1 MNILFNT
8 EDNSHKQLVGNKLHV
23 WIKEHKIE
31 IFKNQEFTEVKPIST
46 DFEKR
51 LAVVE
56 LINNYGAMKKRLAEV
71 FSISRQ
77 TIDNWLDSYKK
88 YGAQGLINNT
98 KESWKK
104 NPKRF
109 TGNKAREHEDERLSE
124 AQRIESEEITIDFN
138 CTDPTQDIIK
148 TDLYTDTYKFE
159 DNRYAGSMLV
169 IGMIEYL
176 YRFSSMTANIYEG
189 QSHILYLFLAMHI
202 NQIAS
207 IEQLKVINKREF
219 GRVTGLKKL
228 ASMPNL
234 WADVHQLIDKGI
246 SGALHEKVFS
256 HQAVKGLVGLQE
268 LFLDG
273 HFIPYYGKEK
283 THKGFFTQRD
293 LMIKGQTQMFVHDN
307 SGRVVYFETQEGK
320 GDIVKMLKK
329 TSEHISQLN
338 DGQIPLISI
347 DREVWGVENFIYLSN
362 ERVVTWE
369 KFCEQGELQKI
380 DISLF
385 SKEIE
390 KNGRFWQLYE
400 DTKQYS
406 DAKKNKVTLR
416 RIIMHNKK
424 TQKRLCVVTTDK
436 LEDKEVIA
444 ETMLSR
450 WGSNENSF
458 KYMGVRTNM
467 HYNPVIEIAKES
479 QYQEIVNPQYKQVH
493 NQLTSLKNKLAK
505 TEKELG
511 RKPVTENKDGS
522 LRQNQHREQL
532 QETCLAINQKIQTVK
547 AELNEIPK
555 RIDVGEIND
564 EKFKEIDNEGINLW
578 TVCEA
583 VFWNSRKELIEKF
596 SQFLPNNRDTIPVL
610 ETLIK
615 APGRIQSTANMIL
628 VKLETVETPRFKSA
642 QRQLLRYM
650 NNLGC
655 RINGKLLQFDV
666 MSN

>member
-1 MNILFNT
+1 
-8 EDNSHKQLVGNKLHV
+8 
-23 WIKEHKIE
+23 
-31 IFKNQEFTEVKPIST
+31 
-46 DFEKR
+46 
-51 LAVVE
+51 
-56 LINNYGAMKKRLAEV
+56 MKKRLAEV

-109 TGNKAREHEDERLSE
+109 TGNKAREHENERLLDAQKKE
-124 AQRIESEEITIDFN
+124 ADEITIDF
-138 CTDPTQDIIK
+138 TAPAPTQDIIK
-148 TDLYTDTYKFE
+148 TNLYTDTYHFE

-176 YRFSSMTANIYEG
+176 YRFSSMSADIYEE
-189 QSHILYLFLAMHI
+189 QANILYLFIAMHI

-207 IEQLKVINKREF
+207 IEQLKVVNKHEF
-219 GRVTGLKKL
+219 GRVIGQKKL

-234 WADVHQLIDKGI
+234 WSDIHQGVDKHK
-246 SGALHEKVFS
+246 SEDLHERLFNF
-256 HQAVKGLVGLQE
+256 QAAKGLVSLQE

-293 LMIKGQTQMFVHDN
+293 LMIKGQTQMFVHDC

-329 TSEHISQLN
+329 TSEYIGKHN
-338 DGQIPLISI
+338 NGQKPLIGI
-347 DREVWGVENFIYLSN
+347 DREVWGVENFLYLSN

-369 KFCEQGELQKI
+369 KFCQQDELQKI
-380 DISLF
+380 DIKLF
-385 SKEIE
+385 TKEIE
-390 KNGRFWQLYE
+390 KNERCWQLYE
-400 DTKQYS
+400 DAKQYS
-406 DAKKNKVTLR
+406 DAKKNTVTLR

-424 TQKRLCVVTTDK
+424 TQKRLCVVTNDK
-436 LEDKEVIA
+436 LEDETVIA
-444 ETMLSR
+444 EVMLSR
-450 WGSNENSF
+450 WGSNENTF
-458 KYMGVRTNM
+458 KYMGGRTNM
-467 HYNPVIEIAKES
+467 HYNPVIEIAKAS
-479 QYQEIVNPQYKQVH
+479 QHQEIDNPQYKQVH
-493 NQLTSLKNKLAK
+493 NQLASLKNKLDK

-532 QETCLAINQKIQTVK
+532 QETCIALTQKIQLVK
-547 AELNEIPK
+547 AQLDLIPK
-555 RIDVGEIND
+555 RIDVEEIDD
-564 EKFKEIDNEGINLW
+564 EKFKEIDKEGINIW
-578 TVCEA
+578 TVCES
-583 VFWNSRKELIEKF
+583 VFWNSRKELVERFYK
-596 SQFLPNNRDTIPVL
+596 FLPNKRDTIPVL
-610 ETLIK
+610 EALIK
-615 APGRIQSTANMIL
+615 APGRIQSTANIIL
-628 VKLETVETPRFKSA
+628 VKLETNDTPRFKSA